1 MPARVWTALAGLI
14 AVLLIAVVGLDQ
26 WQSRRGEV
34 SLFGLPWLSSP
45 APGTSSRTPAAPKPT
60 AGPKPPAVQNPKDP
74 LPARPASAALPAPQV
89 PPVSQAQPA
98 PVTAPRVAVIIDNL
112 GARRDVFDPL
122 RDIRRPLTVAVLPGL
137 PLSEWTAREA
147 AQAGMEVI
155 LDLPMEPY
163 RFPEVDPGPGALLM
177 AMGPQELQAQVGAH
191 LASVPGAVGVTNHMG
206 SRMTEDRTRMRT
218 VLEVLAGR
226 RLFLVDGLASNLSVA
241 YDEAKAL
248 GLRAGRRQILVDH
261 AAGEAGDRVQ
271 WDDVAGWA
279 ERRGEVIVIA
289 HGHPLTARLLR
300 EYVPRWE
307 ARGIRLVPVSQ
318 LAR

>member
-14 AVLLIAVVGLDQ
+14 AVLLVAVVGLDQ

-45 APGTSSRTPAAPKPT
+45 APATPSRAPAAPKLR
-60 AGPKPPAVQNPKDP
+60 DP
-74 LPARPASAALPAPQV
+74 LPAQPASPAPPGPQARTG
-89 PPVSQAQPA
+89 PVS
-98 PVTAPRVAVIIDNL
+98 TPRVAVIVDDL

-122 RDIRRPLTVAVLPGL
+122 RDIRRPLAVAILPGL

-163 RFPEVDPGPGALLM
+163 RFPELDPGPGALLM

-248 GLRAGRRQILVDH
+248 GLRAGRRQIVVDH
-261 AAGEAGDRVQ
+261 AAGEAGDRVR
-271 WDDVAGWA
+271 WDDVAWWA

>member
-14 AVLLIAVVGLDQ
+14 AVLLVAVVGLDQ
-26 WQSRRGEV
+26 WQSRRGEA
-34 SLFGLPWLSSP
+34 SLFGLPSWSSP
-45 APGTSSRTPAAPKPT
+45 APARPSSAPAAPKPR
-60 AGPKPPAVQNPKDP
+60 DP
-74 LPARPASAALPAPQV
+74 RPA
-89 PPVSQAQPA
+89 PPV
-98 PVTAPRVAVIIDNL
+98 PVSAPRVAVIVDDL

-122 RDIRRPLTVAVLPGL
+122 RDIRRPLTVAILPGL
-137 PLSEWTAREA
+137 PLSQWTAREA

-206 SRMTEDRTRMRT
+206 SRMTEDRARMRT

-248 GLRAGRRQILVDH
+248 GLRAGRRQIVVDH
-261 AAGEAGDRVQ
+261 AAGEAGDRVR
-271 WDDVAGWA
+271 WDEVAWWA

>member
-26 WQSRRGEV
+26 WQSRRGEP
-34 SLFGLPWLSSP
+34 SLFGLSWGTSPTTAVP
-45 APGTSSRTPAAPKPT
+45 APARALPKPRDTPA
-60 AGPKPPAVQNPKDP
+60 PPSPPSPRPVQPHAAQP
-74 LPARPASAALPAPQV
+74 QPASPPPQAS
-89 PPVSQAQPA
+89 VSS
-98 PVTAPRVAVIIDNL
+98 PRVAVIVDDL
-112 GARRDVFDPL
+112 GGRRDVFDPL

-147 AQAGMEVI
+147 AAAGMEVI

-177 AMGPQELQAQVGAH
+177 AMSPQEMQAQIGAH

-206 SRMTEDRTRMRT
+206 SRMTEDRARMRT
-218 VLEVLAGR
+218 VMEVLAGR
-226 RLFLVDGLASNLSVA
+226 RLFLVDGLSSNLSLA
-241 YDEAKAL
+241 YDEAKSL
-248 GLRAGRRQILVDH
+248 GLRAGRRQVIVDH
-261 AAGEAGDRVQ
+261 KGGEAGDRVR
-271 WDDVAGWA
+271 WDEVASWA

>member
-14 AVLLIAVVGLDQ
+14 AVLLVAVVGLDQ

-45 APGTSSRTPAAPKPT
+45 APATPSRAPAAPKPR
-60 AGPKPPAVQNPKDP
+60 DP
-74 LPARPASAALPAPQV
+74 LPAQPASPAPPGPQARTG
-89 PPVSQAQPA
+89 PVS
-98 PVTAPRVAVIIDNL
+98 TPRVAVIVDDL

-122 RDIRRPLTVAVLPGL
+122 RDIRRPLAVAILPGL

-163 RFPEVDPGPGALLM
+163 RFPEMDPGPGALLM

-248 GLRAGRRQILVDH
+248 GLRAGRRQIVVDH
-261 AAGEAGDRVQ
+261 AAGEAGDRVR
-271 WDDVAGWA
+271 WDDVAWWA

>member
-34 SLFGLPWLSSP
+34 SLFGLPWWSSSAP
-45 APGTSSRTPAAPKPT
+45 ATPSRARAAPKPR
-60 AGPKPPAVQNPKDP
+60 DP
-74 LPARPASAALPAPQV
+74 LPALPALSA
-89 PPVSQAQPA
+89 PVS
-98 PVTAPRVAVIIDNL
+98 APRVAVIVDDL
-112 GARRDVFDPL
+112 GARRDVFDQL
-122 RDIRRPLTVAVLPGL
+122 RDIRRPLTVAILPGL

-206 SRMTEDRTRMRT
+206 SRMTEDRARMRT
-218 VLEVLAGR
+218 VLEVLGGR

-248 GLRAGRRQILVDH
+248 GLRAGRRQIVVDH
-261 AAGEAGDRVQ
+261 AAGEAGDRAR
-271 WDDVAGWA
+271 WDEVAWWA
-279 ERRGEVIVIA
+279 ERRGDVIVIA

-318 LAR
+318 LAK

>member
-26 WQSRRGEV
+26 WQSRRGEP
-34 SLFGLPWLSSP
+34 SLFGLSWGSPTPTAFAPAPAVPKPRDPLTASP
-45 APGTSSRTPAAPKPT
+45 APAASSAPH
-60 AGPKPPAVQNPKDP
+60 ASLARQSP
-74 LPARPASAALPAPQV
+74 LPPQS
-89 PPVSQAQPA
+89 PLSL
-98 PVTAPRVAVIIDNL
+98 TSAPRVAIIVDDL

-122 RDIRRPLTVAVLPGL
+122 RDIRRPLTIAVLPGL

-177 AMGPQELQAQVGAH
+177 TMSPQELQAQVGAH

-206 SRMTEDRTRMRT
+206 SRMTEDRARMRT

-226 RLFLVDGLASNLSVA
+226 RLFLVDGLASNLSLA

-248 GLRAGRRQILVDH
+248 GLRAGRRQIVVDH
-261 AAGEAGDRVQ
+261 KGGEAGDRVR
-271 WDDVAGWA
+271 WDDVAWWA

-307 ARGIRLVPVSQ
+307 ARGMRLVPVSQ

>member
-14 AVLLIAVVGLDQ
+14 AVLLVAVVGLDQ
-26 WQSRRGEV
+26 WQSRRGEA
-34 SLFGLPWLSSP
+34 SLFGLPWWSSP
-45 APGTSSRTPAAPKPT
+45 APAAPSRAPAAPKPRD
-60 AGPKPPAVQNPKDP
+60 PPPAP
-74 LPARPASAALPAPQV
+74 LA
-89 PPVSQAQPA
+89 PVS
-98 PVTAPRVAVIIDNL
+98 APRVAVIVDDL

-122 RDIRRPLTVAVLPGL
+122 RDIRRPLTVAILPGL
-137 PLSEWTAREA
+137 PLSQWTAREA

-206 SRMTEDRTRMRT
+206 SRMTEDRARMRT
-218 VLEVLAGR
+218 VLAVLAGR

-248 GLRAGRRQILVDH
+248 GLRAGRRQIVVDH
-261 AAGEAGDRVQ
+261 AAGEAGDRVR
-271 WDDVAGWA
+271 WDEVAWWA
-279 ERRGEVIVIA
+279 ERRGEAIVIA

>member
-26 WQSRRGEV
+26 WQSRRGEP
-34 SLFGLPWLSSP
+34 SLFGIPWGSSP
-45 APGTSSRTPAAPKPT
+45 APAASSPVR
-60 AGPKPPAVQNPKDP
+60 AVPRPRDP
-74 LPARPASAALPAPQV
+74 LPASSVPAAASVPRAAHAP
-89 PPVSQAQPA
+89 PPVSPQSPLSQMS
-98 PVTAPRVAVIIDNL
+98 APRVAIIVDDL

-137 PLSEWTAREA
+137 PLSQWTAREA

-177 AMGPQELQAQVGAH
+177 TMNAQELQAQVGAH

-206 SRMTEDRTRMRT
+206 SRMTEDRARMRT

-226 RLFLVDGLASNLSVA
+226 RLFLVDGLASNLSLA

-248 GLRAGRRQILVDH
+248 GLRAGRRQIIVDH
-261 AAGEAGDRVQ
+261 KGGEAGDRVR
-271 WDDVAGWA
+271 WDEVAWWA

-289 HGHPLTARLLR
+289 HGHPLTAPLLR
-300 EYVPRWE
+300 EFVPRWE

>member
-14 AVLLIAVVGLDQ
+14 AVLLVAVVGLDQ
-26 WQSRRGEV
+26 WQSRRGEA
-34 SLFGLPWLSSP
+34 SLFGLPWSSWP
-45 APGTSSRTPAAPKPT
+45 APATPSRAPAAPKLR
-60 AGPKPPAVQNPKDP
+60 DP
-74 LPARPASAALPAPQV
+74 LPAPTALPAP
-89 PPVSQAQPA
+89 VS
-98 PVTAPRVAVIIDNL
+98 APRVAVIVDDL

-122 RDIRRPLTVAVLPGL
+122 RDIRRPLTVAILPGL
-137 PLSEWTAREA
+137 PLSAWTAREA

-206 SRMTEDRTRMRT
+206 SRMTEDRARMRT

-248 GLRAGRRQILVDH
+248 GLRAGRRQIVVDH
-261 AAGEAGDRVQ
+261 AAGEAGDRVR
-271 WDDVAGWA
+271 WDEVAWWA

>member
-26 WQSRRGEV
+26 WQSRRGEP
-34 SLFGLPWLSSP
+34 SLFGLPWGS
-45 APGTSSRTPAAPKPT
+45 APTPAASAPARAVPKPRD
-60 AGPKPPAVQNPKDP
+60 PA
-74 LPARPASAALPAPQV
+74 PAPPAPQA
-89 PPVSQAQPA
+89 SLALM
-98 PVTAPRVAVIIDNL
+98 TAPRVAIIVDDL

-122 RDIRRPLTVAVLPGL
+122 RDIRRPLTIAVLPGL
-137 PLSEWTAREA
+137 PLSQWTAREA
-147 AQAGMEVI
+147 AAAGMEVI
-155 LDLPMEPY
+155 VDLPMEPY

-177 AMGPQELQAQVGAH
+177 TMSPQELQAQVGAH

-206 SRMTEDRTRMRT
+206 SRMTEDRARMHT

-226 RLFLVDGLASNLSVA
+226 RLFLVDGLASNLSLA

-248 GLRAGRRQILVDH
+248 GLRAGRRQIVVDH
-261 AAGEAGDRVQ
+261 KGGEAGDRVR
-271 WDDVAGWA
+271 WDDVAWWA

>member
-14 AVLLIAVVGLDQ
+14 AVLLVAVVGLDQ
-26 WQSRRGEV
+26 WQSRRGEA
-34 SLFGLPWLSSP
+34 SLFGGLPWLSTPAPATPARTPADPKLRGSPSGRSTSP
-45 APGTSSRTPAAPKPT
+45 AP
-60 AGPKPPAVQNPKDP
+60 
-74 LPARPASAALPAPQV
+74 PAPHA
-89 PPVSQAQPA
+89 PPGPQAPRASQALQA
-98 PVTAPRVAVIIDNL
+98 PVTAPRVAVIVDDL

-177 AMGPQELQAQVGAH
+177 TMAPQELQAQVGAH

-206 SRMTEDRTRMRT
+206 SRMTEDRTRMRA

-248 GLRAGRRQILVDH
+248 GLRAGRRQIVVDH
-261 AAGEAGDRVQ
+261 AAGEAGDRVR
-271 WDDVAGWA
+271 WDDVAWWA

-307 ARGIRLVPVSQ
+307 ARGMRLVPVSQ

>member
-14 AVLLIAVVGLDQ
+14 AVLLVAVVGLDQ
-26 WQSRRGEV
+26 WQSRRGEA

-45 APGTSSRTPAAPKPT
+45 APATSSRAPAAPKPP
-60 AGPKPPAVQNPKDP
+60 GNSPG
-74 LPARPASAALPAPQV
+74 PARLRRPAASAAAGAAASQAPPAP
-89 PPVSQAQPA
+89 A
-98 PVTAPRVAVIIDNL
+98 TAPRVAVIVDNL

-248 GLRAGRRQILVDH
+248 GLRAGRRQIMVDH
-261 AAGEAGDRVQ
+261 AAGEAGDR
-271 WDDVAGWA
+271 
-279 ERRGEVIVIA
+279 GEVGRRRSGGRSA
-289 HGHPLTARLLR
+289 AAR
-300 EYVPRWE
+300 
-307 ARGIRLVPVSQ
+307 
-318 LAR
+318 

>member
-26 WQSRRGEV
+26 WQSRRGEP
-34 SLFGLPWLSSP
+34 SLFGLLWGSSP
-45 APGTSSRTPAAPKPT
+45 AP
-60 AGPKPPAVQNPKDP
+60 V
-74 LPARPASAALPAPQV
+74 ASAPGRAV
-89 PPVSQAQPA
+89 PR
-98 PVTAPRVAVIIDNL
+98 PR
-112 GARRDVFDPL
+112 DPL
-122 RDIRRPLTVAVLPGL
+122 RDIRRPLTIAVLPGL
-137 PLSEWTAREA
+137 PLSAWTAREA

-177 AMGPQELQAQVGAH
+177 TMSPQELQAQVGAH

-206 SRMTEDRTRMRT
+206 SRMTEDRARMRT

-226 RLFLVDGLASNLSVA
+226 RLFLVDGLASNLSLA

-248 GLRAGRRQILVDH
+248 GLRAGRRQIVVDH
-261 AAGEAGDRVQ
+261 KGGEAGDRVQ
-271 WDDVAGWA
+271 WDEVAWWA

>member
-14 AVLLIAVVGLDQ
+14 AVLLVAVVGLDQ

-45 APGTSSRTPAAPKPT
+45 APATPPRAP
-60 AGPKPPAVQNPKDP
+60 ADPKLRDT
-74 LPARPASAALPAPQV
+74 LPARSASPAP
-89 PPVSQAQPA
+89 PTSVS
-98 PVTAPRVAVIIDNL
+98 APRVAVIVDNL
-112 GARRDVFDPL
+112 GGRRDVFDPL
-122 RDIRRPLTVAVLPGL
+122 RDIRRPLTVAILPGL

-163 RFPEVDPGPGALLM
+163 RFPEVDPGPGALLI

-206 SRMTEDRTRMRT
+206 SRMTEDRARMRT

-261 AAGEAGDRVQ
+261 AAGEAGDRAR
-271 WDDVAGWA
+271 WDEVAWWA

-289 HGHPLTARLLR
+289 HGHPLTAPLLR

>member
-1 MPARVWTALAGLI
+1 
-14 AVLLIAVVGLDQ
+14 VGLDQ
-26 WQSRRGEV
+26 WQSRRGEP
-34 SLFGLPWLSSP
+34 SLFGLPWGTSPPTAVP
-45 APGTSSRTPAAPKPT
+45 APARALPKPRDTPA
-60 AGPKPPAVQNPKDP
+60 PPSPQSPRPVQPH
-74 LPARPASAALPAPQV
+74 A
-89 PPVSQAQPA
+89 AQPQPA
-98 PVTAPRVAVIIDNL
+98 AQPPQASISSPRVAVIVDDL
-112 GARRDVFDPL
+112 GGRRDVFDPL

-147 AQAGMEVI
+147 AAAGMEVI

-177 AMGPQELQAQVGAH
+177 AMSPQEMQAQIGAH

-206 SRMTEDRTRMRT
+206 SRMTEDRARMRT
-218 VLEVLAGR
+218 VMEVLAGR
-226 RLFLVDGLASNLSVA
+226 RLFLVDGLSSNLSLA
-241 YDEAKAL
+241 YDEAKSL
-248 GLRAGRRQILVDH
+248 GVRAGRRQIIVDH
-261 AAGEAGDRVQ
+261 KSGEAGDRVR
-271 WDDVAGWA
+271 WDEVASWA

>member
-14 AVLLIAVVGLDQ
+14 AVLLVAVVGLDQ

-34 SLFGLPWLSSP
+34 SLFGLPWSSSP
-45 APGTSSRTPAAPKPT
+45 APATASRAPAAP
-60 AGPKPPAVQNPKDP
+60 
-74 LPARPASAALPAPQV
+74 RPRDLLPAPPV
-89 PPVSQAQPA
+89 PVS
-98 PVTAPRVAVIIDNL
+98 APRVAVIVDDL

-122 RDIRRPLTVAVLPGL
+122 RDMRRPLTVAILPGL

-147 AQAGMEVI
+147 AQAGMEVL

-206 SRMTEDRTRMRT
+206 SRMTEDRARMRT

-248 GLRAGRRQILVDH
+248 GLRAGRRQIVVDH
-261 AAGEAGDRVQ
+261 AAGEAGDRVR
-271 WDDVAGWA
+271 WDEAAWWA

>member
-14 AVLLIAVVGLDQ
+14 AVLLVAVVGLDQ
-26 WQSRRGEV
+26 WQSRRGEA
-34 SLFGLPWLSSP
+34 SLFGLPSWSLP
-45 APGTSSRTPAAPKPT
+45 APATPSRAPAAPKPR
-60 AGPKPPAVQNPKDP
+60 DP
-74 LPARPASAALPAPQV
+74 RPAP
-89 PPVSQAQPA
+89 PA
-98 PVTAPRVAVIIDNL
+98 PVSAPRVAVIVDDL

-122 RDIRRPLTVAVLPGL
+122 RDIRRPLTVAILPGL
-137 PLSEWTAREA
+137 PLSQWTAREA

-206 SRMTEDRTRMRT
+206 SRMTEDRARMRA

-248 GLRAGRRQILVDH
+248 GLRAGRRQIVVDH
-261 AAGEAGDRVQ
+261 AAGEAGDRVR
-271 WDDVAGWA
+271 WDEVAWWA

>member
-26 WQSRRGEV
+26 WQSRRGEA

-45 APGTSSRTPAAPKPT
+45 APGTSSRAPAAPKPP
-60 AGPKPPAVQNPKDP
+60 AVPNPPAVRNPKDP
-74 LPARPASAALPAPQV
+74 LPARPASAALPALHPA
-89 PPVSQAQPA
+89 SQAQPA
-98 PVTAPRVAVIIDNL
+98 SVTAPRVAVIIDNL

-261 AAGEAGDRVQ
+261 AAGEAGDREK